1 MNKKLMYI
9 FAIFIVAAITCISQ
23 PKKTTLR
30 DKAMVNY
37 AFDYLSSPGSLPL
50 TTAATELSAIHGHS
64 TSQYRLGEFYLHGSD
79 GKPLDYTQARYW
91 YEQSAEQE
99 KIPRA
104 HKSRAGWIYHQKA
117 RGRPM
122 RKAILWYKEAAE
134 QGYAHA
140 QYTLGLIYR
149 NGTGINVNHYESQK
163 WLKLAA
169 KQHYKNAERLLAG
182 LPAH

>member
-37 AFDYLSSPGSLPL
+37 AFDYLSSPGSLPF

-99 KIPRA
+99 NPRA
-104 HKSRAGWIYHQKA
+104 QSKLGWID
-117 RGRPM
+117 P
-122 RKAILWYKEAAE
+122 INTAA
-134 QGYAHA
+134 GCGVNAA
-140 QYTLGLIYR
+140 S
-149 NGTGINVNHYESQK
+149 GIGAKNTSS
-163 WLKLAA
+163 A
-169 KQHYKNAERLLAG
+169 KQHRDFAESITYHQHR
-182 LPAH
+182 

>member
-79 GKPLDYTQARYW
+79 YSWPDANIQLSSKVLSV
-91 YEQSAEQE
+91 SAVL
-99 KIPRA
+99 
-104 HKSRAGWIYHQKA
+104 KS
-117 RGRPM
+117 
-122 RKAILWYKEAAE
+122 
-134 QGYAHA
+134 
-140 QYTLGLIYR
+140 
-149 NGTGINVNHYESQK
+149 
-163 WLKLAA
+163 
-169 KQHYKNAERLLAG
+169 
-182 LPAH
+182 

>member
-37 AFDYLSSPGSLPL
+37 AFDYLSSPGSLPF

-91 YEQSAEQE
+91 YEQSAETR
-99 KIPRA
+99 KIRA
-104 HKSRAGWIYHQKA
+104 HKANWGGSTSKVWGSNPTPVKQFSGI
-117 RGRPM
+117 
-122 RKAILWYKEAAE
+122 RKQLNKGMLMLNIL
-134 QGYAHA
+134 
-140 QYTLGLIYR
+140 
-149 NGTGINVNHYESQK
+149 
-163 WLKLAA
+163 
-169 KQHYKNAERLLAG
+169 
-182 LPAH
+182 

>member
-64 TSQYRLGEFYLHGSD
+64 TSQYRLGEFYLMVA
-79 GKPLDYTQARYW
+79 T
-91 YEQSAEQE
+91 
-99 KIPRA
+99 
-104 HKSRAGWIYHQKA
+104 
-117 RGRPM
+117 
-122 RKAILWYKEAAE
+122 
-134 QGYAHA
+134 
-140 QYTLGLIYR
+140 
-149 NGTGINVNHYESQK
+149 VNHWIIHRRDTGMSNQRNRK
-163 WLKLAA
+163 IHARKVNWGGSTSKVWGSNPTPV
-169 KQHYKNAERLLAG
+169 KQFSGIRKQLNKGMLMLNI
-182 LPAH
+182 L

>member
-99 KIPRA
+99 NPRA
-104 HKSRAGWIYHQKA
+104 QSKLGWIYLK
-117 RGRPM
+117 G
-122 RKAILWYKEAAE
+122 
-134 QGYAHA
+134 
-140 QYTLGLIYR
+140 LG
-149 NGTGINVNHYESQK
+149 
-163 WLKLAA
+163 
-169 KQHYKNAERLLAG
+169 
-182 LPAH
+182 

>member
-64 TSQYRLGEFYLHGSD
+64 TSQYRNIALANFIFMVATVNHWIIHRRDTGMSN
-79 GKPLDYTQARYW
+79 QQNR
-91 YEQSAEQE
+91 
-99 KIPRA
+99 KIRA
-104 HKSRAGWIYHQKA
+104 HKANWGGSTSKA
-117 RGRPM
+117 WESNPIPVKQFSGI
-122 RKAILWYKEAAE
+122 RKQLNKGMLMLNILW
-134 QGYAHA
+134 
-140 QYTLGLIYR
+140 
-149 NGTGINVNHYESQK
+149 V
-163 WLKLAA
+163 
-169 KQHYKNAERLLAG
+169 
-182 LPAH
+182 

>member
-50 TTAATELSAIHGHS
+50 ATELSAIHGHS

-99 KIPRA
+99 NPRA
-104 HKSRAGWIYHQKA
+104 QSKLGWIYLK
-117 RGRPM
+117 G
-122 RKAILWYKEAAE
+122 
-134 QGYAHA
+134 
-140 QYTLGLIYR
+140 LGGQTR
-149 NGTGINVNHYESQK
+149 H
-163 WLKLAA
+163 
-169 KQHYKNAERLLAG
+169 
-182 LPAH
+182 P

>member
-37 AFDYLSSPGSLPL
+37 AFDYLSSPGSLPF

-91 YEQSAEQE
+91 YDQQQNR
-99 KIPRA
+99 KIRA
-104 HKSRAGWIYHQKA
+104 HKANWGGSTSKVWGSNPTPVKQFSGI
-117 RGRPM
+117 
-122 RKAILWYKEAAE
+122 RKQLNKGMLMLNIL
-134 QGYAHA
+134 
-140 QYTLGLIYR
+140 
-149 NGTGINVNHYESQK
+149 
-163 WLKLAA
+163 
-169 KQHYKNAERLLAG
+169 
-182 LPAH
+182 

>member
-37 AFDYLSSPGSLPL
+37 AFDYLSSPGSLPF

-64 TSQYRLGEFYLHGSD
+64 TSQYRLGRKSIFMVSD

-91 YEQSAEQE
+91 YEQSAKPR
-99 KIPRA
+99 KI
-104 HKSRAGWIYHQKA
+104 HA
-117 RGRPM
+117 RKVNWGGSTSKVWGSNPTPVKQFSGI
-122 RKAILWYKEAAE
+122 RKQLNKGMLMLNILFP
-134 QGYAHA
+134 
-140 QYTLGLIYR
+140 
-149 NGTGINVNHYESQK
+149 V
-163 WLKLAA
+163 
-169 KQHYKNAERLLAG
+169 
-182 LPAH
+182 

>member
-1 MNKKLMYI
+1 MYI

-37 AFDYLSSPGSLPL
+37 AFDYLSSPGSLPF

-99 KIPRA
+99 NPRA
-104 HKSRAGWIYHQKA
+104 QSKLGVDLPQRSGGSNPTPVKQFSGI
-117 RGRPM
+117 
-122 RKAILWYKEAAE
+122 RKQLNKGMLMLNIL
-134 QGYAHA
+134 
-140 QYTLGLIYR
+140 
-149 NGTGINVNHYESQK
+149 
-163 WLKLAA
+163 
-169 KQHYKNAERLLAG
+169 
-182 LPAH
+182 

>member
-37 AFDYLSSPGSLPL
+37 AFDYLSSPGSLPF

-99 KIPRA
+99 IRA
-104 HKSRAGWIYHQKA
+104 HKANWGGSTSKVWGSNPTPVKQFSGI
-117 RGRPM
+117 
-122 RKAILWYKEAAE
+122 RKQLNKGMLMLNIL
-134 QGYAHA
+134 
-140 QYTLGLIYR
+140 
-149 NGTGINVNHYESQK
+149 
-163 WLKLAA
+163 
-169 KQHYKNAERLLAG
+169 
-182 LPAH
+182 

>member
-37 AFDYLSSPGSLPL
+37 AFDYLSSPGSLPF

-91 YEQSAEQE
+91 YEQSANR
-99 KIPRA
+99 KIRA
-104 HKSRAGWIYHQKA
+104 HKANWGGSTSKVWGSNPTPVKQFSGI
-117 RGRPM
+117 
-122 RKAILWYKEAAE
+122 RKQLNKGMLMLNIL
-134 QGYAHA
+134 
-140 QYTLGLIYR
+140 
-149 NGTGINVNHYESQK
+149 
-163 WLKLAA
+163 
-169 KQHYKNAERLLAG
+169 
-182 LPAH
+182 